1 MIMIGGKLIEEG
13 LSTKILNPFC
23 TYVKLTIL
31 CKYDIKIA
39 TQISFI
45 NDVIFLTT
53 KGGYSNV

>member
-13 LSTKILNPFC
+13 LSIKMLNPFC

-53 KGGYSNV
+53 KGGY